1 MVGEEKDRQREQ
13 KLQGLEARMS
23 LPSMKRSKTV
33 WLWHVEQGV
42 EWQSMMQGFAVLSE
56 ESDFYSEGNEKPL
69 VGNKHE
75 NDIIWID
82 FSLRDQNTYLYCPH
96 CWDCQ
101 LSLVTR
107 AQDHERWTFPTF
119 TWVVGRHLQQ
129 YSVHESAVYWTDLSL
144 STHSAV
150 S

>member
-107 AQDHERWTFPTF
+107 AQDHER
-119 TWVVGRHLQQ
+119 
-129 YSVHESAVYWTDLSL
+129 
-144 STHSAV
+144 
-150 S
+150 